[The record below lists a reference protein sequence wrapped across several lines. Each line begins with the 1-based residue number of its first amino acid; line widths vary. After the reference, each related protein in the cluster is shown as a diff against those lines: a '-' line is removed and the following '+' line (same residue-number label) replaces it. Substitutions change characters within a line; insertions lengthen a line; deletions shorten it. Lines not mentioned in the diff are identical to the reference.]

1 MANRMTDA
9 DVLAEVTDAE
19 IEALLKAR
27 TARQNAVAMLR
38 EKLDRAELEL
48 FTTETAIAEWIAD
61 TRKAFGFEPAA
72 ERPATE
78 SNYAAGYSH
87 AAGYPD

>member
-1 MANRMTDA
+1 MTDE

-27 TARQNAVAMLR
+27 TVGQNAVKTLR
-38 EKLDRAELEL
+38 EKLELAELQL
-48 FTTETAIAEWIAD
+48 FTTETAIVEWIVD
-61 TRKAFGFEPAA
+61 TRAAFGFEQAP
-72 ERPATE
+72 ERTATE
-78 SNYAAGYSH
+78 SNYAASYSH